1 MTTPSQKQIA
11 ALREVG
17 RSRERID
24 QAAARHH
31 AAIVKAL
38 SLGVTQ
44 SQLAIELDVSRQ
56 AVHEYVHR
64 WIIKPGTGPKRMVSP
79 RQGTLI

>member
-1 MTTPSQKQIA
+1 MTTPTPRQLL
-11 ALREVG
+11 ALRMVG
-17 RSRERID
+17 KTRERID
-24 QAAARHH
+24 HAAADHH
-31 AAIVKAL
+31 AAIVNAL

-64 WIIKPGTGPKRMVSP
+64 WILRPKTGVKPKPDP
-79 RQGTLI
+79 RQGKLR